1 MFVDFQEL
9 FPSKDMLSSHLTI
22 ITISN
27 KTNND
32 MTGWSIEVEEEREQL
47 LDAVSIYFM
56 SSSIISIKWWI
67 LFRDIWVK
75 NNGTQIL
82 MQIFGLLDQHV

>member
-1 MFVDFQEL
+1 
-9 FPSKDMLSSHLTI
+9 MLSSHLTI
-22 ITISN
+22 VTISN

-56 SSSIISIKWWI
+56 SSAIISIK
-67 LFRDIWVK
+67 R
-75 NNGTQIL
+75 
-82 MQIFGLLDQHV
+82 

>member
-22 ITISN
+22 VTISN

-56 SSSIISIKWWI
+56 SSAIISIK
-67 LFRDIWVK
+67 R
-75 NNGTQIL
+75 
-82 MQIFGLLDQHV
+82 

>member
-56 SSSIISIKWWI
+56 SSSIISIK
-67 LFRDIWVK
+67 R
-75 NNGTQIL
+75 
-82 MQIFGLLDQHV
+82 

>member
-1 MFVDFQEL
+1 VFVDFQEL

-22 ITISN
+22 VTISN

-56 SSSIISIKWWI
+56 SSAIISIK
-67 LFRDIWVK
+67 R
-75 NNGTQIL
+75 
-82 MQIFGLLDQHV
+82 